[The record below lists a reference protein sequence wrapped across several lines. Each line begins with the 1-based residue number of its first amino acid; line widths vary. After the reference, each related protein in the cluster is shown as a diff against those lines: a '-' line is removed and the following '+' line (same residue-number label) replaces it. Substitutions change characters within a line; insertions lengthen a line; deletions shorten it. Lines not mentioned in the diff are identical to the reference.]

1 MIKLITSNPKKY
13 EDFQKELDFL
23 QIELK
28 IISENLPEIQTED
41 IVENIIYKAKEA
53 EKRYNEPV
61 FVDDS
66 ALFTEQYK
74 SFPGVNTKLI
84 LKQLGKDGFEK
95 LFIDSNKKAK
105 MVTVIGISIKGE
117 VFTFIGEVKGKLD
130 FSREVKN
137 PKMILSDIFIPNN
150 TKENIF
156 YHRLNALNKL
166 KKEIKDIKTNIKENY
181 EK

>member
-1 MIKLITSNPKKY
+1 MIKLVTSNPKKY

-66 ALFTEQYK
+66 ALFAEQYK
-74 SFPGVNTKLI
+74 SFPGVNTKLV

-95 LFIDSNKKAK
+95 LFINSNKKAK

-137 PKMILSDIFIPNN
+137 CKMILSDIFIPNN
-150 TKENIF
+150 KNENIL